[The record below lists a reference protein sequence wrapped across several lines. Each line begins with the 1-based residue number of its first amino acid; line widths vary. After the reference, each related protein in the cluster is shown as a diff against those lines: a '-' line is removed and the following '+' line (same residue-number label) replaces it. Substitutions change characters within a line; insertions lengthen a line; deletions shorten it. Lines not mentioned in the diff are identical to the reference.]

1 MTMIDLLSS
10 KISSKFVEH
19 KIITED
25 MVDIYKYGVEITI
38 SSIIGFILIL
48 IIGLIFKSL
57 MQALIFYIIFIILRS
72 FTGGYHASSYL
83 KCNLIFSIVASLVIF
98 FSKAATEVRF
108 STGIINILFLPALSV
123 FIWLAPIENPNKLI
137 EKKRRIYFK
146 TGSVLAAVIL
156 YILSLILYIN
166 NHKFES
172 AIIVTTMFITAVMC
186 MITKFQKGEN

>member
-57 MQALIFYIIFIILRS
+57 IQALIFYIIFIILRS

-166 NHKFES
+166 NHTFES

>member
-166 NHKFES
+166 NHTFES

-186 MITKFQKGEN
+186 MITKFQKEKN

>member
-1 MTMIDLLSS
+1 MIDLLSS

-166 NHKFES
+166 NHIFES

>member
-1 MTMIDLLSS
+1 MIDLLSS

-83 KCNLIFSIVASLVIF
+83 
-98 FSKAATEVRF
+98 
-108 STGIINILFLPALSV
+108 
-123 FIWLAPIENPNKLI
+123 
-137 EKKRRIYFK
+137 
-146 TGSVLAAVIL
+146 
-156 YILSLILYIN
+156 
-166 NHKFES
+166 
-172 AIIVTTMFITAVMC
+172 
-186 MITKFQKGEN
+186 

>member
-1 MTMIDLLSS
+1 MLDLLSS

-166 NHKFES
+166 NHTFES

-186 MITKFQKGEN
+186 MITKFQKEEN

>member
-1 MTMIDLLSS
+1 MIDSLSS
-10 KISSKFVEH
+10 KISSKFIEH

-57 MQALIFYIIFIILRS
+57 IQALIFYIIFIILRS

-123 FIWLAPIENPNKLI
+123 FIWMAPIENPNKLI

-166 NHKFES
+166 NHTFES
-172 AIIVTTMFITAVMC
+172 AIIVTTIFITAVMC

>member
-48 IIGLIFKSL
+48 IIDLIFKSL

-166 NHKFES
+166 NHTFES

-186 MITKFQKGEN
+186 MITKFQKEEN

>member
-1 MTMIDLLSS
+1 MIDLLSS

-166 NHKFES
+166 NHTFES

-186 MITKFQKGEN
+186 MITKFQKEES

>member
-1 MTMIDLLSS
+1 MIDLLSS

-98 FSKAATEVRF
+98 FNKAATEVRF

-146 TGSVLAAVIL
+146 TRSVLAAVIL

-166 NHKFES
+166 NHTFES

-186 MITKFQKGEN
+186 MITKFQKEES

>member
-1 MTMIDLLSS
+1 MIDLLGS

-38 SSIIGFILIL
+38 SSIIGFALVL

-57 MQALIFYIIFIILRS
+57 MQALIFYMVFIILRS

-83 KCNLIFSIVASLVIF
+83 KCNLVFSITASLVIF
-98 FSKAATEVRF
+98 FSKAATEVQF
-108 STGIINILFLPALSV
+108 STGVINSLFLPALSV
-123 FIWLAPIENPNKLI
+123 FIWLAPIENPNKTI

-156 YILSLILYIN
+156 YIFSLVLYIY
-166 NHKFES
+166 NHTFES
-172 AIIVTTMFITAVMC
+172 AIIVTTMFITALMC

>member
-1 MTMIDLLSS
+1 MIDLLSS

-156 YILSLILYIN
+156 YIFSLVLYIY
-166 NHKFES
+166 NHTFES

-186 MITKFQKGEN
+186 MITKFQKEES

>member
-1 MTMIDLLSS
+1 MIDLLSS

-38 SSIIGFILIL
+38 LSIIGFILIL

>member
-1 MTMIDLLSS
+1 MIDLLSS

-166 NHKFES
+166 NHTFES
-172 AIIVTTMFITAVMC
+172 AVIVTTMFITSVLC

>member
-1 MTMIDLLSS
+1 MIDLLSS

>member
-1 MTMIDLLSS
+1 MIDLLSS

-166 NHKFES
+166 NHTFES
-172 AIIVTTMFITAVMC
+172 AIIVTTMFITAIMC

>member
-1 MTMIDLLSS
+1 MIDLLSS

-166 NHKFES
+166 NHTFES

-186 MITKFQKGEN
+186 MITKFQKEGS

>member
-1 MTMIDLLSS
+1 MIDLLSS

-166 NHKFES
+166 NHTFES

-186 MITKFQKGEN
+186 MITKFQKEEN

>member
-1 MTMIDLLSS
+1 MIDLLGS

-38 SSIIGFILIL
+38 SSIIGFALVL

-57 MQALIFYIIFIILRS
+57 MQALIFYIVFIILRS

-83 KCNLIFSIVASLVIF
+83 KCNLVFSITASLVIF
-98 FSKAATEVRF
+98 FSKAATEVQF
-108 STGIINILFLPALSV
+108 STGVINSLFLPALSV
-123 FIWLAPIENPNKLI
+123 FLWLAPIENPNKPI

-156 YILSLILYIN
+156 YIFSLVLYIY
-166 NHKFES
+166 NHTFES
-172 AIIVTTMFITAVMC
+172 AIIVTTMFITALMC

>member
-1 MTMIDLLSS
+1 MIDLLSS

-166 NHKFES
+166 NHTFES

>member
-1 MTMIDLLSS
+1 
-10 KISSKFVEH
+10 
-19 KIITED
+19 
-25 MVDIYKYGVEITI
+25 
-38 SSIIGFILIL
+38 
-48 IIGLIFKSL
+48 
-57 MQALIFYIIFIILRS
+57 MQVLIFYIIFIILRS

-166 NHKFES
+166 NHTFES

>member
-1 MTMIDLLSS
+1 MIDLLSS

-48 IIGLIFKSL
+48 IIDLIFKSL

-166 NHKFES
+166 NHTFES

-186 MITKFQKGEN
+186 MITKFQKEES

>member
-1 MTMIDLLSS
+1 MIDLLGS

-38 SSIIGFILIL
+38 SSIIGFALVL

-57 MQALIFYIIFIILRS
+57 MQALIFYIVFIILRS

-83 KCNLIFSIVASLVIF
+83 KCNLVFSIAASLVIF
-98 FSKAATEVRF
+98 FSKAATAVQF
-108 STGIINILFLPALSV
+108 STGVINSLFLPALSV
-123 FIWLAPIENPNKLI
+123 FIWLAPIENPNKTI

-146 TGSVLAAVIL
+146 TGSVFAAVIL
-156 YILSLILYIN
+156 YILSLVLYIN
-166 NHKFES
+166 NHTFES

-186 MITKFQKGEN
+186 MVTKFQKGEN

>member
-1 MTMIDLLSS
+1 MIDLLSS

-57 MQALIFYIIFIILRS
+57 IQALIFYIIFIILRS

-123 FIWLAPIENPNKLI
+123 FIWLAPIVNPNKLI

-166 NHKFES
+166 NHTFES

-186 MITKFQKGEN
+186 MITKFQKEES

>member
-1 MTMIDLLSS
+1 MIDLLSS

-137 EKKRRIYFK
+137 KKKRRIYFK

-166 NHKFES
+166 NHTFES

-186 MITKFQKGEN
+186 MITKFQKEES

>member
-1 MTMIDLLSS
+1 MIDLLSS

-57 MQALIFYIIFIILRS
+57 IQALIFYIIFIILRS

-156 YILSLILYIN
+156 YILSIILYIN
-166 NHKFES
+166 NHTFES

>member
-1 MTMIDLLSS
+1 MIDLLSS

-57 MQALIFYIIFIILRS
+57 IQALIFYIIFIILRS

-166 NHKFES
+166 NHTFES

-186 MITKFQKGEN
+186 MITKFQKEES

>member
-1 MTMIDLLSS
+1 MLDLLSS

-166 NHKFES
+166 NHTFES

>member
-1 MTMIDLLSS
+1 MIDLLSS

-146 TGSVLAAVIL
+146 TRSVLAAVIL

-166 NHKFES
+166 NHTFES

-186 MITKFQKGEN
+186 MITKFQKEES

>member
-1 MTMIDLLSS
+1 MIDSLSS

-57 MQALIFYIIFIILRS
+57 IQALIFYIIFIILRS

-123 FIWLAPIENPNKLI
+123 FIWMAPIENPNKLI

-166 NHKFES
+166 NHTFES

>member
-1 MTMIDLLSS
+1 MIDLLSS

-57 MQALIFYIIFIILRS
+57 IQALIFYIIFIILRS

-166 NHKFES
+166 NHTFES

-186 MITKFQKGEN
+186 MITKFQKEEN

>member
-1 MTMIDLLSS
+1 
-10 KISSKFVEH
+10 
-19 KIITED
+19 

-166 NHKFES
+166 NHTFES
-172 AIIVTTMFITAVMC
+172 AVIVTTMFITSVLC
-186 MITKFQKGEN
+186 MITKFQKGENSHG

>member
-1 MTMIDLLSS
+1 MIDLLSS

-108 STGIINILFLPALSV
+108 STSIINILFLPALSV

-146 TGSVLAAVIL
+146 TRSVLAAVIL

-166 NHKFES
+166 NHTFES

-186 MITKFQKGEN
+186 MITKFQKEES

>member
-1 MTMIDLLSS
+1 MIDLLSS

-57 MQALIFYIIFIILRS
+57 IQALIFYIIFIILRS

-166 NHKFES
+166 NHTFES

>member
-1 MTMIDLLSS
+1 MIDLLSS

-57 MQALIFYIIFIILRS
+57 IQALIFYIIFIILRS

-123 FIWLAPIENPNKLI
+123 FIWLAPIVNPNKLI

-166 NHKFES
+166 NHTFES

>member
-1 MTMIDLLSS
+1 MIDLLSS

-48 IIGLIFKSL
+48 IIDLIFKSL

-166 NHKFES
+166 NHTFES

-186 MITKFQKGEN
+186 MITKFQKEEN